1 MAERMMEPMESRED
15 QQATTCAD
23 ALQGFWSATEFLLR
37 PGGLF
42 ETQEE
47 LVFGEPMQVF
57 RNRKRHFL
65 ELLETSALYGR
76 ESFWY
81 LKVVHVS
88 RLPNSVFESCPQRR
102 RCTVSSR
109 SAREKGSR
117 FVRKMAL
124 AGLLLLQ
131 RR

>member
-1 MAERMMEPMESRED
+1 MAERMMEPMEPRED

-23 ALQGFWSATEFLLR
+23 TLQGFWSATEFLMR
-37 PGGLF
+37 AGGPF

-47 LVFGEPMQVF
+47 LVLGEP
-57 RNRKRHFL
+57 NRSS
-65 ELLETSALYGR
+65 ETGSDTSSNYWKLRRCTGR
-76 ESFWY
+76 ESFWS

-88 RLPNSVFESCPQRR
+88 RLPNSVFESWPQRR
-102 RCTVSSR
+102 RCIVSSR

-124 AGLLLLQ
+124 AGLL
-131 RR
+131 